1 MAVVIEPVKRFLA
14 LLVICLAL
22 VAHAGRAS
30 AAKQWWISPSVGI
43 NAWASLAPAATEAA
57 FGTQAFGVII
67 PERSYPLPTYGQPT
81 IEFKSY
87 AKFLNA
93 SGLHPGDAVM
103 YDAEK
108 WSSTPLAEQRH
119 PKTYI
124 SRFVARAH
132 SMGMTAIVAP
142 GLSLVDVT
150 GADCRRRS
158 GESQH
163 RAFVRCGFAS
173 AAKNAG
179 ADWFLLQSQ
188 RAECNLT
195 EFTWFVRAVE
205 AQDPGRVLAELTAA
219 WSNSCVTAQQIY
231 KAWKAVAPYV
241 PGFGLWVD
249 PTLTGRSFSMQ
260 NAIAAQALKLITGL
274 G

>member
-1 MAVVIEPVKRFLA
+1 VFGITPVKRFLA
-14 LLVICLAL
+14 LVVTCLA
-22 VAHAGRAS
+22 VAGQAGHAS
-30 AAKQWWISPSVGI
+30 AAKKTWIAPSVGI
-43 NAWASLAPAATEAA
+43 NAWASLAPAATQEA
-57 FGTQAFGVII
+57 FGTGAFGVII
-67 PERSYPLPTYGQPT
+67 RERSYPSPAYGRAT

-108 WSSTPLAEQRH
+108 WASTPLAEQRH

-124 SRFVARAH
+124 SRFIARAH

-163 RAFVRCGFAS
+163 RAFVRCGFAT
-173 AAKNAG
+173 AARNAG

-231 KAWKAVAPYV
+231 KAWKAVDPYV

-249 PTLTGRSFSMQ
+249 PTLTGRSFDKQ
-260 NAIAAQALKLITGL
+260 NAMAAQALRLITGL
-274 G
+274 A